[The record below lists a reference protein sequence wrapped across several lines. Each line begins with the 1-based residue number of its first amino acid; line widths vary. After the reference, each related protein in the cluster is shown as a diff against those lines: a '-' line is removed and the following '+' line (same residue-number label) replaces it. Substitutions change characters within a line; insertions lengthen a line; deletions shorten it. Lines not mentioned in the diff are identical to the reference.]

1 MLGLT
6 AVPDIEDMTEALDG
20 TLDKPSPEL
29 LAELLGASMDLV
41 TGAVWDEWSPTLE
54 CLAGALGVSVEK
66 GCKLFDWHNRAA
78 ARSAER
84 IKTRAIIRIAGFFS
98 IERIRGR
105 QALGFCFCGGLSLQ
119 YGRGSIQD
127 YAASIEVSRVS
138 ICKSLK
144 FKVERDLTQIKHGP

>member
-20 TLDKPSPEL
+20 TLDNPSPEL
-29 LAELLGASMDLV
+29 LAELLGVSVDLV
-41 TGAVWDEWSPTLE
+41 TGAVWDEWNPTLE

-105 QALGFCFCGGLSLQ
+105 QALGFCFCGWSLASVWARKHTGLRGQ
-119 YGRGSIQD
+119 YRGVAGVYMQES
-127 YAASIEVSRVS
+127 
-138 ICKSLK
+138 
-144 FKVERDLTQIKHGP
+144 KVQG